1 MNWAQFKDPLRYLCL
16 AGAVVA
22 PCSLTREVEEFAKF
36 IENMQGKLNYII
48 KNLSKCY

>member
-1 MNWAQFKDPLRYLCL
+1 MNLTQFKDPLRYVCL
-16 AGAVVA
+16 TGAVVS
-22 PCSLTREVEEFAKF
+22 PWSLTRQVEEFAKF